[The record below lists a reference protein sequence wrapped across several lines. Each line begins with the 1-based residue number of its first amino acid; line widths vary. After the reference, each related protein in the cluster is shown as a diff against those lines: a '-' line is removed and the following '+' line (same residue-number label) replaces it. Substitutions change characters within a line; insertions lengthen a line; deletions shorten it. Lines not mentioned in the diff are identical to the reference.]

1 MISMLT
7 SVMKYVSIVVLVLGF
22 FWNLPVDS
30 QIWAVRDGHYME
42 LLSILACL
50 TAFLVVAYRFGE
62 RKYSWAAG
70 FVAIAALLSPV
81 APATLSRK
89 TFLGVDSVCMLTFLV
104 SLAFSRRQLILTI
117 PSIGREARLCEGAH

>member
-1 MISMLT
+1 MLT
-7 SVMKYVSIVVLVLGF
+7 SIMKYVSIVVLVLGF

-30 QIWAVRDGHYME
+30 QKWSVRNGHYME
-42 LLSILACL
+42 LLSFLVCL
-50 TAFLVVAYRFGE
+50 SALLVVAHRFRE
-62 RKYSWAAG
+62 RRYSWAAG

-89 TFLGVDSVCMLTFLV
+89 MFLGLDSVCMTFLV
-104 SLAFSRRQLILTI
+104 SLVLSRRQPILTI